1 VSESSRDI
9 GLDRAILISNVA
21 SGTNTKLGIDG
32 VRRFAHAV
40 GLRHECVAGVDNLAS
55 ILADCAHMKDP
66 LIILNAGDGT
76 VSRTIEMIRE
86 KLSFSSEP
94 VLALLRG
101 GTTNM
106 IHNDVGFSGRPE
118 DALRTLLQCIK
129 TKSCSFRSR
138 HVLRIRQSSRDLPH
152 YGFFFGTHAVVRAI
166 LRTRERLH
174 KHVSSGRLS
183 ELLSISAMVWRL
195 LRRRV
200 HTDPVLSPVPLDLS
214 DMDGEWCETA
224 HILLLAMSVQ
234 KVVLGIRPLRRGQ
247 PAGVATLNW
256 PDYRLLPWLWH
267 IVRGRLDE
275 LTTVSL
281 RGEFDWVLDGE
292 MHAHGR
298 ADGILRLDVADPV
311 HFLIQGPPR

>member
-1 VSESSRDI
+1 
-9 GLDRAILISNVA
+9 
-21 SGTNTKLGIDG
+21 
-32 VRRFAHAV
+32 
-40 GLRHECVAGVDNLAS
+40 
-55 ILADCAHMKDP
+55 
-66 LIILNAGDGT
+66 
-76 VSRTIEMIRE
+76 
-86 KLSFSSEP
+86 
-94 VLALLRG
+94 
-101 GTTNM
+101 
-106 IHNDVGFSGRPE
+106 
-118 DALRTLLQCIK
+118 
-129 TKSCSFRSR
+129 
-138 HVLRIRQSSRDLPH
+138 
-152 YGFFFGTHAVVRAI
+152 
-166 LRTRERLH
+166 
-174 KHVSSGRLS
+174 
-183 ELLSISAMVWRL
+183 
-195 LRRRV
+195 
-200 HTDPVLSPVPLDLS
+200 
-214 DMDGEWCETA
+214 MDGEWRETA